1 MAAANTGFTDMVAT
15 WSSWQRFP
23 DGQRRESLQAPIG
36 PGVYEVRHAL
46 SGRLVAFGPSGQV
59 ANALTSLMPDRPF
72 SIWRAL
78 FGKRRPLHRSQD
90 LEYRTCATAT
100 KREAKIFAGR
110 LNDSRRVVF
119 RRRAGLVWAGN

>member
-1 MAAANTGFTDMVAT
+1 MVAT

-46 SGRLVAFGPSGQV
+46 SGRLVAFGASGMV
-59 ANALTSLMPDRPF
+59 ANALSAVMPERYSLWHALRGRP
-72 SIWRAL
+72 
-78 FGKRRPLHRSQD
+78 RPAYRSQD

-100 KREAKIFAGR
+100 KREAKILAGR
-110 LNDSRRVVF
+110 LSDSRRVVF
-119 RRRAGLVWAGN
+119 RRRAGLVWAGNS

>member
-1 MAAANTGFTDMVAT
+1 MVAT

-36 PGVYEVRHAL
+36 PGIYEVRHAL
-46 SGRLVAFGPSGQV
+46 SGRLVAFGASGQV
-59 ANALTSLMPDRPF
+59 ANALTTLMPERPF
-72 SIWRAL
+72 SVWSAL
-78 FGKRRPLHRSQD
+78 LGRRRSPHRSRD

-100 KREAKIFAGR
+100 KREAKTYAGR